1 MCYIPN
7 FAKAFVSL
15 NLMYAPK
22 SIRNALGKGRNPKNR
37 LYDAI
42 FCDTFQWDT
51 SDILI
56 GAAEQDQDI
65 PLLLPWY
72 SYLSKKHQ
80 LQMFRLLP

>member
-1 MCYIPN
+1 MCSIPN

-15 NLMYAPK
+15 NPMSASK
-22 SIRNALGKGRNPKNR
+22 SLRNALGKGRNPKNR

-56 GAAEQDQDI
+56 GAAAQDQDV
-65 PLLLPWY
+65 PLLIGT
-72 SYLSKKHQ
+72 
-80 LQMFRLLP
+80 RI